1 MIVVLC
7 AKHATNKHLHHLVPI
22 HIPQNKYVLKTFP
35 LARYVKISTY
45 MNLM

>member
-1 MIVVLC
+1 MVVLR
-7 AKHATNKHLHHLVPI
+7 AMYATNKYLHHLVPI

-35 LARYVKISTY
+35 FTRSVVFSMY